1 MAIKKKPLAILAT
14 GIGPVYLDYA
24 KKMMASLIKTNPDIQ
39 TKADIVLMTDKEFH
53 ELGGTQDHML
63 YMTPWFTKHL
73 LKTYECVVRIDS
85 DMIITGDISS
95 CWEGDFDVAVVNN
108 ANPRE
113 LKAQI
118 NMMGTPVAVWTVK
131 PEDYVNCGFVVI
143 KSEKFVD
150 HWLKF
155 CTPENKMYRMYEQ
168 DFLNILTFYCDYKVK
183 FLDFE
188 PKNMGQYVLQVVPN
202 EDKDKF
208 WNLASKGYWS
218 EVILKDKK
226 LVLPKN
232 SGSEIDAWPDD
243 DKTLV
248 GIHFAGGNL
257 VGKFDQLDTQFEK
270 DVAHYLK
277 YLISNGQKT

>member
-1 MAIKKKPLAILAT
+1 MKKKKPLAILVT
-14 GIGPVYLDYA
+14 GIGSVYLDYA

-73 LKTYECVVRIDS
+73 LKDYECVVRIDS

-118 NMMGTPVAVWTVK
+118 NLMGQPVAVWTVK
-131 PEDYVNCGFVVI
+131 PEDYVNCGFVVV

-168 DFLNILTFYCDYKVK
+168 DFLNILTFYCNYKVK
-183 FLDFE
+183 FLDGA
-188 PKNMGQYVLQVVPN
+188 PKNLGNYVLEVVPHESN
-202 EDKDKF
+202 KW
-208 WNLASKGYWS
+208 WNLISKGYQS
-218 EVILKDKK
+218 EIILKDKK
-226 LVLPKN
+226 LILPKN
-232 SGSEIDAWPDD
+232 SGSEIDAWPQDE
-243 DKTLV
+243 DKEIV
-248 GIHFAGGNL
+248 AYHFAEGNKA
-257 VGKFDQLDTQFEK
+257 GKFDHIDTQFEK
-270 DVAHYLK
+270 DVAEYLK
-277 YLISNGQKT
+277 FLISDGQKT

>member
-1 MAIKKKPLAILAT
+1 MVKKKKPLAILVT
-14 GIGPVYLDYA
+14 GIGPVYLDYT

-39 TKADIVLMTDKEFH
+39 TKADIVLMTDKEFY

-73 LKTYECVVRIDS
+73 LKDYECVVRIDS

-118 NMMGTPVAVWTVK
+118 NMMGTPVTVWTVK
-131 PEDYVNCGFVVI
+131 PEDYVNCGFVVV

-188 PKNMGQYVLQVVPN
+188 PKVMGQYVLQIVPN

-232 SGSEIDAWPDD
+232 SGSEIDPWPDN

-248 GIHFAGGNL
+248 GIHFAGGVL
-257 VGKFDQLDTQFEK
+257 TGKFDHLDTQF
-270 DVAHYLK
+270 DPPVAHYLK
-277 YLISNGQKT
+277 YLISDGQKT

>member
-1 MAIKKKPLAILAT
+1 MVKKKKPLAILVT
-14 GIGPVYLDYA
+14 GIGPVYLDYT

-95 CWEGDFDVAVVNN
+95 CWEGDFDVAVAQN

-113 LKAQI
+113 IQAQI
-118 NMMGTPVAVWTVK
+118 GMMGRTVQVWDIK

-155 CTPENKMYRMYEQ
+155 CTPENKMYRMY
-168 DFLNILTFYCDYKVK
+168 
-183 FLDFE
+183 
-188 PKNMGQYVLQVVPN
+188 
-202 EDKDKF
+202 
-208 WNLASKGYWS
+208 
-218 EVILKDKK
+218 
-226 LVLPKN
+226 
-232 SGSEIDAWPDD
+232 
-243 DKTLV
+243 
-248 GIHFAGGNL
+248 
-257 VGKFDQLDTQFEK
+257 
-270 DVAHYLK
+270 
-277 YLISNGQKT
+277 